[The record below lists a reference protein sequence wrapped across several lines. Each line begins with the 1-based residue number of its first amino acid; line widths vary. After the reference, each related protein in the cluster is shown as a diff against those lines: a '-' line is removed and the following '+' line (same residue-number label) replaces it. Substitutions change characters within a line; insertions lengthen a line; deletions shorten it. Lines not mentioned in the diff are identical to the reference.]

1 MSELRKLSQVYS
13 WRSVERKLWTLCGT
27 SVLCA
32 QIWFTG
38 GGVAGRRGAEFW
50 RFCTRS
56 RGSFLKMFDANVE
69 LECRCVSLFAE
80 GATSTLAEMFSI
92 EISQAPWNFL
102 DRDAYCE
109 FRAPYHKR
117 ARQLC
122 PGSSQK
128 RAQILISTFT
138 PGILWSFIDFIFV
151 RFLWQRDHVLHGGR
165 RVVSTTPD
173 RVMHWYIYISV
184 PLLYNESIFLFMRVV
199 LYYEI

>member
-1 MSELRKLSQVYS
+1 MWNKCPLRANLIH
-13 WRSVERKLWTLCGT
+13 WRGCRRPARSGVLTFLHKT
-27 SVLCA
+27 S
-32 QIWFTG
+32 
-38 GGVAGRRGAEFW
+38 REF
-50 RFCTRS
+50 C
-56 RGSFLKMFDANVE
+56 KMCDANVE
-69 LECRCVSLFAE
+69 LECRCVSLFADC
-80 GATSTLAEMFSI
+80 ATSTLAEMFSI

-128 RAQILISTFT
+128 RAQILISTCT

-173 RVMHWYIYISV
+173 RVIHWYIYISV
-184 PLLYNESIFLFMRVV
+184 PILYNESIFLFMGVV
-199 LYYEI
+199 LYYGIWNYCPARETTNLRAKIKFGMSRY